1 VELKVS
7 FFVPPHNPGVVLL
20 SELGQVLATRSG
32 GRLTLRIFHSEQ
44 LGGTAE
50 HYELARSGKV
60 DIAYMIHSAT
70 PGRFPLTELAALPPV
85 GDALAGTLA
94 LESLTDRYLQPEHAG
109 VKLLFLTANSPMAVH
124 SAKPLRSLVELKG
137 KRVGHT
143 GRVIAATLEALGAVP
158 VTVLPLQVCAAMAE
172 GRIDATTMTFEAAL
186 VVRLADVARHS
197 YELNANTITFAL
209 VMNEQ
214 RHSDLAPDLRA
225 LLDDV
230 LGASAGRMLAG
241 RLAQAAEEGRT
252 YMREAGVKI
261 VTPDPRDRSRLDAA
275 FGPMVDDFIM
285 ARARENLPAR
295 LVYDALKE
303 KTA

>member
-1 VELKVS
+1 MELRVS

-20 SELGQVLATRSG
+20 SELGQALAARSG
-32 GRLTLRIFHSEQ
+32 GRLTLRVFHSEQ

-50 HYELARSGKV
+50 HYELARSGKA

-85 GDALAGTLA
+85 GSALGGTAA
-94 LESLTDRYLQPEHAG
+94 LERLTGKYFQPEHDG
-109 VKLLFLTANSPMAVH
+109 VKLLFLAANSPMAVH
-124 SAKPLRSLVELKG
+124 SAKPLRNLGELKG
-137 KRVGHT
+137 KRIGHT

-209 VMNEQ
+209 VMNAQ
-214 RHSDLAPDLRA
+214 RYAGLGPDLRA
-225 LLDDV
+225 LLDEI
-230 LGASAGRMLAG
+230 LGASAGRMLAA
-241 RLAQAAEEGRT
+241 RLAQAAEEGKT
-252 YMREAGVKI
+252 YMREAGVEI
-261 VTPDPRDRSRLDAA
+261 VAPDARDRSRLDSAI
-275 FGPMVDDFIM
+275 GPLVDDFIM